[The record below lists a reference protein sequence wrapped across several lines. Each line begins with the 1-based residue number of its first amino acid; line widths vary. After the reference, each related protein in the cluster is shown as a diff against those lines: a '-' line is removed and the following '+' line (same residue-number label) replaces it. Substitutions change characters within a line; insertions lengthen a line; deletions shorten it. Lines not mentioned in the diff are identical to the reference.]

1 MFVCMNSKP
10 LVPGKLEEK
19 KGGVKSMFTGEV
31 ETMRDRLQRQQIVN
45 DLNYGLESNVWSGTE
60 RVTV

>member
-1 MFVCMNSKP
+1 MNSIP
-10 LVPGKLEEK
+10 LVPGKLEKK

-45 DLNYGLESNVWSGTE
+45 DLNYGLESNVWNEWS
-60 RVTV
+60 V